1 MSENNKPNDN
11 ELKLE
16 TNIECDNNDNN
27 EFHNIFKYLLI
38 NLKQELHHQFNDQKL
53 LKRVAK
59 LENIANNVNNKYLLS
74 KFKVFFLIKFK

>member
-11 ELKLE
+11 ELKSE
-16 TNIECDNNDNN
+16 TNTECDNNDN
-27 EFHNIFKYLLI
+27 EFHNIFKCLLM
-38 NLKQELHHQFNDQKL
+38 NLKQEFVNEFNDQKL

-74 KFKVFFLIKFK
+74 KFKVFFLIKF